1 MKVSRA
7 KISYFMNVAIGIG
20 FIVSLVSG
28 LVLLFAGPSGGY
40 QGGRNPRY
48 LNSIAGLS
56 REVWK
61 DTHNWSSI
69 IMAAGVLG
77 HLILHWK
84 WIVLMT
90 RVLFRKKGSRKN
102 KTEVCIA
109 E

>member
-1 MKVSRA
+1 MKISRA
-7 KISYFMNVAIGIG
+7 KICYFVNVAIGIG
-20 FIVSLVSG
+20 FIISLVSG

-40 QGGRNPRY
+40 QVGRNPRY

-56 REVWK
+56 RDVWK
-61 DTHNWSSI
+61 DMHNWSSI

-90 RVLFRKKGSRKN
+90 RVLFKKQASRKN